1 MKGLLAQP
9 DKHYMVVDIRG
20 KRNLETE
27 KVETDPKKNTVL
39 RFRILNF
46 SRYHIYEIPYFS

>member
-27 KVETDPKKNTVL
+27 KVVKDPKKKT
-39 RFRILNF
+39 
-46 SRYHIYEIPYFS
+46 PYLGSVY